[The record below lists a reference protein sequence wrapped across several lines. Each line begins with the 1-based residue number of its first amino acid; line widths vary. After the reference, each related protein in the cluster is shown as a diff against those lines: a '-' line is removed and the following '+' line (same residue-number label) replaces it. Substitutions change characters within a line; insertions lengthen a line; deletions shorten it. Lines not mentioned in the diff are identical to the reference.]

1 MKKQIKDLKP
11 GDNLYFL
18 DIDHHSAY
26 VYKIISIERD
36 EDYDEYLKITW
47 EKADDY
53 YSSIFPNYA
62 YVQDDTT
69 MFFEEPDYD
78 SEDYNEDEDEED
90 GRNVYVNK
98 EDVISRINSEI
109 ERLKKEIEYLNGEEN

>member
-1 MKKQIKDLKP
+1 MSKKTTKDLKP

-26 VYKIISIERD
+26 VYKIISIEKD
-36 EDYDEYLKITW
+36 EDYDSLKITW
-47 EKADDY
+47 EKGDDY

-62 YVQDDTT
+62 YASEDST

-78 SEDYNEDEDEED
+78 SEDYNEDEDEEED
-90 GRNVYVNK
+90 GRNIYVNK
-98 EDVISRINSEI
+98 EDVISRLNSEI
-109 ERLKKEIEYLNGEEN
+109 DRLKKEIESLS